1 VGEGEGEGDY
11 SISTLIFILPLQG
24 EEAIILEKLM
34 AENVVTIFQWLIF
47 LGAAFA
53 SIIASLLVVT
63 RKNPIHSALFLVL
76 TFLCVS
82 VLYLLLYSQFIAIIQ
97 VVVYAGAIVMLII
110 FVIMLLDLEQE
121 LRSGFKLFY
130 SKVIGGLLMVL
141 FLLGII
147 YSVAWKS
154 PTGKV
159 GSYTPDQVSANV
171 KAVGEMLFTRY
182 LFPFEIVSVLL
193 VAAIVGAVILSKRR
207 A

>member
-1 VGEGEGEGDY
+1 
-11 SISTLIFILPLQG
+11 
-24 EEAIILEKLM
+24 M
-34 AENVVTIFQWLIF
+34 AENIATIFQWLIF
-47 LGAAFA
+47 LGAAFT

-76 TFLCVS
+76 TFLCMS

-97 VVVYAGAIVMLII
+97 VVVYAGAIAMLIV

-121 LRSGFKLFY
+121 LRSGLRLFY

-141 FLLGII
+141 FLFGII
-147 YSVAWKS
+147 YSVVAKS

-159 GSYTPDQVSANV
+159 GPYAPDKVSANV
-171 KAVGEMLFTRY
+171 KAVGEMLFTQY

-193 VAAIVGAVILSKRR
+193 VAAIVGAVVLSKKRS
-207 A
+207 

>member
-1 VGEGEGEGDY
+1 
-11 SISTLIFILPLQG
+11 
-24 EEAIILEKLM
+24 M
-34 AENVVTIFQWLIF
+34 AENIATIFQWLIF

-82 VLYLLLYSQFIAIIQ
+82 VLYFLLYSQFIAIIQ

-147 YSVAWKS
+147 YSVVWKS

-159 GSYTPDQVSANV
+159 GSYTPDKVNANV
-171 KAVGEMLFTRY
+171 KAVGEMLFTQY
-182 LFPFEIVSVLL
+182 LFPFEIISVLL

-207 A
+207 T

>member
-1 VGEGEGEGDY
+1 
-11 SISTLIFILPLQG
+11 
-24 EEAIILEKLM
+24 M
-34 AENVVTIFQWLIF
+34 AENIATIFQWLIF
-47 LGAAFA
+47 LGAAFTA
-53 SIIASLLVVT
+53 IIGSLLVIT

-97 VVVYAGAIVMLII
+97 VVVYAGAIVMLIV

-121 LRSGFKLFY
+121 LRSGLRLFY

-141 FLLGII
+141 FLFGII
-147 YSVAWKS
+147 YSVVAQS
-154 PTGKV
+154 PSGQV
-159 GSYTPDQVSANV
+159 GSYTPDKVSTNV

-207 A
+207 T

>member
-1 VGEGEGEGDY
+1 
-11 SISTLIFILPLQG
+11 
-24 EEAIILEKLM
+24 M

-76 TFLCVS
+76 MFLCVS

-121 LRSGFKLFY
+121 LRSGFRLFY
-130 SKVIGGLLMVL
+130 SKVIGGLLMLL
-141 FLLGII
+141 FLLAIV
-147 YSVAWKS
+147 YSVVWKS

-159 GSYTPDQVSANV
+159 GSYTPDKVTANV
-171 KAVGEMLFTRY
+171 KAVGEMLFTQY

-207 A
+207 T